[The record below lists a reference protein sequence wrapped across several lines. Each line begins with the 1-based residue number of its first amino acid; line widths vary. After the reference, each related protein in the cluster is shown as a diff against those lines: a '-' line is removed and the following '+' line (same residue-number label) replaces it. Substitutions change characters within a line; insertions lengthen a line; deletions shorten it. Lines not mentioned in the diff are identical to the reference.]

1 MNATVLWLTA
11 LGVILMC
18 GMFWLLNELTKFKQ
32 RTISEVP
39 DFLRS
44 LDGRVTA
51 ELFNL
56 GMEQEQRQQR
66 APRNFRRDQRIG
78 LDLARE
84 YYLRQY
90 HNVRIQRQW
99 STTES
104 NFIRRFNTQDE
115 YTEARLEKMEQVRRQ
130 SRKFCQLAVL
140 VLAKIWIL
148 SLLMSLDKFCLLPT
162 PGVAALSKIGPV
174 DMLGLYREIKAAAA
188 EFAKTYGDE
197 KSQAILS
204 RM

>member
-115 YTEARLEKMEQVRRQ
+115 YTEARLEKMEQAG
-130 SRKFCQLAVL
+130 QLGARSLEVS
-140 VLAKIWIL
+140 LA
-148 SLLMSLDKFCLLPT
+148 DNRVY
-162 PGVAALSKIGPV
+162 VATT
-174 DMLGLYREIKAAAA
+174 
-188 EFAKTYGDE
+188 AKELACRGCIVVYAPE
-197 KSQAILS
+197 
-204 RM
+204 